1 MIMEITQLA
10 DIMRK
15 SGVAG
20 AGGAGFPSY
29 AKLDKRADTIILNC
43 AECEPLLKLHRQ
55 VLEKYA
61 VEIMTALDA
70 IADAVEAEQVII
82 AVKASYTGAVN
93 AVKNNLS
100 KFKKMKIGILPEI
113 YPAGDEV
120 ITIYETTGRVVAPGC
135 LPITVGVT
143 VFNVETALNVYNALT
158 SGSGV
163 TSKYITIA
171 GEVKNP
177 VTLKAPLGITY
188 GELIKAAG
196 GATISE
202 YAIVAGGPM
211 TGRIASDSDVVTK
224 TSNAVLVMPKNQY
237 IVQRKTTPTDINMH
251 RTMAACCQ
259 CHMCTDLCSRN
270 LLGHPIEP
278 HRFMRAVS
286 NGITSDTNAYINTF
300 FCSSCGLCEMYSC
313 GQGLAPASL
322 IAIAKGSLRKNGV
335 TPPKDA
341 KLEPVNP
348 QRDYRRVPMGRLTA
362 RLGLTKYNVP
372 APLKDEL
379 VKADSVKI
387 MLSQCIGAP
396 SVLAV
401 KAGDVV
407 KIGDVIGNAPEGK
420 LGTAVHSSVNGVV
433 SEANDKFVVIRADA

>member
-1 MIMEITQLA
+1 MELTQLA

-61 VEIMTALDA
+61 FEIMTALDA
-70 IADAVEAEQVII
+70 VATAVEANQVII
-82 AVKASYTGAVN
+82 AVKASYTGAVE

-100 KFKKMKIGILPEI
+100 KFKNIKIGILPEI

-120 ITIYETTGRVVAPGC
+120 VTIYETTGRVVAPGA
-135 LPITVGVT
+135 LPITVGAT
-143 VFNVETALNVYNALT
+143 VFNVETALNIYNAIT
-158 SGSGV
+158 TGTPV

-188 GELIKAAG
+188 GELIKLAG
-196 GATISE
+196 GAKISE
-202 YAIVAGGPM
+202 YALIAGGPM
-211 TGRIASDSDVVTK
+211 TGRICSESDVVTK

-237 IVQRKTTPTDINMH
+237 IVMKKTTPTEVSMH
-251 RTMAACCQ
+251 RAMAVCCQ
-259 CHMCTDLCSRN
+259 CHMCSDLCSRN
-270 LLGHPIEP
+270 LLGHPIDP
-278 HRFMRAVS
+278 SRFMRGVS
-286 NGITSDTNAYINTF
+286 NGLTNDTGAYLNTF

-313 GQGLAPASL
+313 GQGLSPASL
-322 IAIAKGSLRKNGV
+322 IAKTKGALRANGV
-335 TPPKDA
+335 KAPA
-341 KLEPVNP
+341 VELEPVNP
-348 QRDYRRVPMGRLTA
+348 QRDFRRVPMARLTA

-379 VKADSVKI
+379 VEADSVKI
-387 MLSQCIGAP
+387 MLSQSIGAP
-396 SVLAV
+396 SMAAV
-401 KAGDVV
+401 KAGDTV
-407 KIGDVIGNAPEGK
+407 KIGDVVGAAPEGK
-420 LGTAVHSSVNGVV
+420 LGVAVHASVNGVV
-433 SEANDKFVVIRADA
+433 AEVTDKYVIIRKN